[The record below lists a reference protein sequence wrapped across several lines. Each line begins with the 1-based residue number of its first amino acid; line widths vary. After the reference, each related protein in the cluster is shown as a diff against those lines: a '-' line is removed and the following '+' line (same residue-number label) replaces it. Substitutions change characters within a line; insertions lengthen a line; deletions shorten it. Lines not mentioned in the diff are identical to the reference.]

1 MNEIKI
7 NTHSLNLPAIISFLL
22 LIAVV
27 CAGIIYY
34 YRGASGSLDKE
45 LDNLEKLNH
54 QLVSETRELQTG
66 LASHSARIGS
76 VTARIET
83 SKKRIEHIYFEIEQS
98 AKDASDAVRIIDQ
111 CQEILETVKTQK

>member
-7 NTHSLNLPAIISFLL
+7 NTHALNLPAIIGFLL
-22 LIAVV
+22 LISVV
-27 CAGIIYY
+27 CAGVIYY
-34 YRGASGSLDKE
+34 YRGAGGSLDEE

-66 LASHSARIGS
+66 LASHSARIS
-76 VTARIET
+76 RVTARIET
-83 SKKRIEHIYFEIEQS
+83 SQKRIEHIYFEIEQS

-111 CQEILETVKTQK
+111 CQEIIEAVKTQK

>member
-7 NTHSLNLPAIISFLL
+7 NTNSLNLPAIIGLVL
-22 LIAVV
+22 LIAVI
-27 CAGIIYY
+27 CAGVIYY
-34 YRGASGSLDKE
+34 YRGAGGSLDHE

-76 VTARIET
+76 VTAGIGT
-83 SKKRIEHIYFEIEQS
+83 SKRRIEHIYFEIEQS
-98 AKDASDAVRIIDQ
+98 AKDATDAVKIIEQ
-111 CQEILETVKTQK
+111 CEEIIKKVKTQK

>member
-1 MNEIKI
+1 VNEIKI
-7 NTHSLNLPAIISFLL
+7 NTHSLNLSAIVGFLL
-22 LIAVV
+22 LIAVI
-27 CAGIIYY
+27 CAGVIYY
-34 YRGASGSLDKE
+34 YRGASGNLDKE

-66 LASHSARIGS
+66 LASHSARISS

-111 CQEILETVKTQK
+111 CQEILETVKTQR

>member
-1 MNEIKI
+1 VNEIKI
-7 NTHSLNLPAIISFLL
+7 NTHILNLSAVIGFFLL
-22 LIAVV
+22 VAVV
-27 CAGIIYY
+27 CAGVIYH
-34 YRGASGSLDKE
+34 YRGAGGSLDKE

-54 QLVSETRELQTG
+54 RLVSETRELQTG
-66 LASHSARIGS
+66 LASHGARISS

-111 CQEILETVKTQK
+111 CQKILETVKTQR

>member
-7 NTHSLNLPAIISFLL
+7 NTHALNLPAIIGFLL
-22 LIAVV
+22 LVAVI
-27 CAGIIYY
+27 CAGVIYY

-45 LDNLEKLNH
+45 LDNLEKINH

-76 VTARIET
+76 VAARIET